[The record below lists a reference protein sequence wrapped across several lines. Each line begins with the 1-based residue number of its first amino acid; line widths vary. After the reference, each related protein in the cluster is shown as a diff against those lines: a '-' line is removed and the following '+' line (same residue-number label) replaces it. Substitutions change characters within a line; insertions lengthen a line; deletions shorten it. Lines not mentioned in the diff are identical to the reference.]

1 MKRRSFL
8 ALGAGAV
15 YGLAGRPFA
24 RPVAA
29 AAARAVPFRM
39 PFRMPFRIS
48 LAEWSLN
55 KTLRSGKMT
64 NLDFPVVAK
73 REFGIDCVEYVD
85 QFFRDKAGDK
95 TYLRELKTRA
105 EGEGVESGLVMI
117 DTTGPLGHAF
127 ASRRDAAVEKTF
139 AWIDAAKFLGCHTVR
154 VNARGGG
161 TPEELLFRITESC
174 ARLADHAATM
184 DVNIVIENHGGPSSD
199 PVWLTSVMKAVN
211 KPNFGTLP
219 DFGNFPGSVDRYDA
233 VKMLMPYA
241 KAVSAKASSFT
252 PEGLC
257 KETDYFRMMRIVLDH
272 GYTGHVGVESGARAQ
287 EGEAEAVRLT
297 RDLLVRIR
305 EDFRRG
311 RK

>member
-1 MKRRSFL
+1 MKRRTFL
-8 ALGAGAV
+8 ALGTGAV
-15 YGLAGRPFA
+15 FGLAGRPFA
-24 RPVAA
+24 RPVAV
-29 AAARAVPFRM
+29 AAARPLPFK
-39 PFRMPFRIS
+39 IS

-64 NLDFPVVAK
+64 NLDFPAVAK

-85 QFFRDKAGDK
+85 QFFRDKASDK

-105 EGEGVESGLVMI
+105 DGEGVESGLLMI
-117 DTTGPLGHAF
+117 DTTGPLGHAY
-127 ASRRDAAVEKTF
+127 ASRRDAAVEKTY

-154 VNARGGG
+154 VNARGEG

-174 ARLADHAATM
+174 TRLADHAAER

-272 GYTGHVGVESGARAQ
+272 GYTGHVGVESGARKQ

-297 RDLLVRIR
+297 RDLLVNIR
-305 EDFRRG
+305 EQYRHR
-311 RK
+311 

>member
-1 MKRRSFL
+1 MKRRTFL

-15 YGLAGRPFA
+15 YGLAGRPLA

-29 AAARAVPFRM
+29 AAAGPLPFK
-39 PFRMPFRIS
+39 IS

-55 KTLRSGKMT
+55 KTLRRGKMT
-64 NLDFPVVAK
+64 NLDFPAVAK

-105 EGEGVESGLVMI
+105 TGEGVESGLIMI
-117 DTTGPLGHAF
+117 DTTGPLGHAY

-139 AWIDAAKFLGCHTVR
+139 AWIDAAKHLGCHTVR

-161 TPEELLFRITESC
+161 TPEELLFRVTESC
-174 ARLADHAATM
+174 ARLADYAAER

-199 PVWLTSVMKAVN
+199 PVWLTSVMKSVN

-219 DFGNFPGSVDRYDA
+219 DFGNFPRSVDRYDA
-233 VKMLMPYA
+233 VNLLMPFA

-257 KETDYFRMMRIVLDH
+257 KETDYFRMMRIVRDH
-272 GYTGHVGVESGARAQ
+272 GYTGHVGVESGARTQ

-297 RDLLVRIR
+297 RDLLVRVR
-305 EDFRRG
+305 EQQRR
-311 RK
+311 